1 MMDAGTVSALDMQ
14 PLLEQ
19 VEVLACREADGSG
32 YRSIRQ
38 LGFIS
43 CNSSVLIRHVP
54 FYEPCLILVLSGYK
68 QIRDNPGCVEAGV
81 GRLLAVPAS
90 SGYDIVN
97 EPDANSGLYRALVIP
112 FGIHLLQQLRQWHDL
127 AGSAGDAGVM
137 VFDMDATLESSLRHY
152 LQCPEDERL
161 ISHRLTEILLLLVT
175 RNPSLLHYEIP
186 ADVYSRQVRSI
197 LASDLV
203 HEWSIAEV
211 CERMATS
218 ETTLRRKL
226 RGEKTGFR
234 ELLYELRLSN
244 ALMLLVQTRQPVYR
258 VAYACGYQSVSRFSS
273 NFRKRFGVSPSE
285 VRGNKNESEQILA
298 VSEHL

>member
-1 MMDAGTVSALDMQ
+1 MTDAGIVSGLDMQ

-19 VEVLACREADGSG
+19 VEILAGREVDGSG

-68 QIRDNPGCVEAGV
+68 QIRDNPDCVEAGV

-127 AGSAGDAGVM
+127 AGSVGDAGVM
-137 VFDMDATLESSLRHY
+137 VFDMDATLESSIRHY
-152 LQCPEDERL
+152 LRCPEDERL

-175 RNPSLLHYEIP
+175 RNPSLLHYETP
-186 ADVYSRQVRSI
+186 ADVYSQKVRSI

-234 ELLYELRLSN
+234 ELLYELRLSRG
-244 ALMLLVQTRQPVYR
+244 LTLLVQTRQPVYL
-258 VAYACGYQSVSRFSS
+258 VAYACGYQSVSRFSH
-273 NFRKRFGVSPSE
+273 NFRKRFGLSPSE
-285 VRGNKNESEQILA
+285 LRGNKNENEQILA
-298 VSEHL
+298 VSDHL